1 MSALTVVI
9 LTLNE
14 EQHLPDCLASLRPLA
29 CPVVVVDAGSTDA
42 TTDIADAAGATVLAH
57 AFDGFADQRNWAL
70 EHAAQTA
77 WVLFIDADERL
88 TPAGC
93 AEIAQALDM
102 AEMTGVSLGWFPRR
116 NVLFGREF
124 RGGGWW
130 PDYQAR
136 LLRRGTAHYVVAR
149 EVHEIAVG
157 SGADC
162 YFREPLVHLNY
173 ATRSEFVNKQR
184 AYTARRMRYDPER
197 PRRRR
202 LLGAPL
208 HELRRRLLLHHGY
221 RDGRDGLFVAG
232 VLAREELRAM
242 RALRRAG
249 TGHDATV
256 TAGPGNDAPQ
266 HDPSRPAGS

>member
-1 MSALTVVI
+1 MSMLTAVV

-29 CPVVVVDAGSTDA
+29 SPVVVVDAGSTDA
-42 TTDIADAAGATVLAH
+42 TVAIARGGGARVLEH
-57 AFDGFADQRNWAL
+57 RFEGFAAQRNWAL
-70 EHAAQTA
+70 HHAAESP

-93 AEIAQALDM
+93 TELLAAVTGADHALPD
-102 AEMTGVSLGWFPRR
+102 VSLGWFPRR
-116 NVLFGREF
+116 NLLFGREF

-136 LLRRGTAHYVVAR
+136 LLRRGAAHYEVAR

-157 SGADC
+157 AGGDR
-162 YFREPLVHLNY
+162 YFREPLLHLNY
-173 ATRSEFVNKQR
+173 ATRSEFVQKQR
-184 AYTARRMRYDPER
+184 AYTARRVLHDPER

-202 LLGAPL
+202 LIGAPL
-208 HELRRRLLLHHGY
+208 RELHRRLLLLHGY
-221 RDGRDGLFVAG
+221 RDGRDGLFVAA

-242 RALRRAG
+242 RALRR
-249 TGHDATV
+249 
-256 TAGPGNDAPQ
+256 TAHAA
-266 HDPSRPAGS
+266 AGSSDESVGT